1 MLTVTQIARR
11 IPWLI
16 MGLILV
22 GGLLHLFGPAELER
36 GELIVIGGIDRRV
49 NLFSSLAP
57 PTRRMNL
64 MTAPA
69 ECSFLDRLPEQR
81 VTDFPPF

>member
-1 MLTVTQIARR
+1 MLTVMQIARR

-22 GGLLHLFGPAELER
+22 AGLLHLFG
-36 GELIVIGGIDRRV
+36 RV

-57 PTRRMNL
+57 PTRRMN
-64 MTAPA
+64 
-69 ECSFLDRLPEQR
+69 SNRR
-81 VTDFPPF
+81 FPPPWSVEDIGVLFQ